1 MQKYERTIGLKT
13 IYLTLVRRTE
23 AILALFIVLVGA
35 SFIVTNFMMGK
46 QYTSTSVMANNA
58 AITQPVYTLIQN
70 NIKSDAT
77 IDSVVKNLK
86 TAKVTHTGGKDITAS
101 EIKSGLSFSAFAANM
116 VQFTVSFKSSDAAIV
131 QYTLDEVVN
140 VSYDLL
146 KNNKDFSSLATLS
159 IFSKASNAV
168 KTSKENTYLLIG
180 VAASL
185 VVALGVPFVWEI
197 AEDTVYD
204 KKEVEDWGAP
214 AFELRASG
222 K

>member
-58 AITQPVYTLIQN
+58 AITQPVYTLMQN

-77 IDSVVKNLK
+77 IESVVKNLK

-101 EIKSGLSFSAFAANM
+101 EIKSGLSFSAFASNM

-131 QYTLDEVVN
+131 QYTLEEVMN
-140 VSYDLL
+140 VSYDVL
-146 KNNKDFSSLATLS
+146 KPTYAGLS
-159 IFSKASNAV
+159 IYSPASAAV
-168 KTSKENTYLLIG
+168 KTSKENTYLLVG

>member
-46 QYTSTSVMANNA
+46 QYTSTSLMANNA
-58 AITQPVYTLIQN
+58 AISQPTYTLMQN

-86 TAKVTHTGGKDITAS
+86 TAKVTHGNGKDVTAS

-131 QYTLDEVVN
+131 QYTLEEVMN
-140 VSYDLL
+140 VSYDVL
-146 KNNKDFSSLATLS
+146 KPTYAGLS
-159 IFSKASNAV
+159 IYSPASAAV
-168 KTSKENTYLLIG
+168 KTSKENTYLLVG

-197 AEDTVYD
+197 AEDAVYD
-204 KKEVEDWGAP
+204 KKEVESWGAP